1 MTDFELT
8 RASGDRRLFSIPGVG
23 TLRDDGFRAGT
34 TTATSADGDAS
45 WTLSKH
51 GFWRRTIRAS
61 DAVGTVIGEFT
72 GRTFSRGGRLWWDGR
87 EMTIDATSTWRSR
100 FALVED
106 GRDLVVFDAKG
117 WGRRPVLMAVEEPG
131 AVEPGLL
138 LFATFVVRRVASDSS
153 SDGGAA
159 STAAMSG

>member
-117 WGRRPVLMAVEEPG
+117 WGAGRCGWRSRSPERWSPG
-131 AVEPGLL
+131 
-138 LFATFVVRRVASDSS
+138 SS
-153 SDGGAA
+153 SSPPSSCDGSPPTRAA
-159 STAAMSG
+159 TAERRAPRP